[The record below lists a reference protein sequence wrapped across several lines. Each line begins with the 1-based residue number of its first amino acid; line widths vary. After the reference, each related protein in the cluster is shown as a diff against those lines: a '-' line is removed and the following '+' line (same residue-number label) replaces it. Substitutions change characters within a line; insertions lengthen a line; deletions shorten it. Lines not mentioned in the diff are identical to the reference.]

1 MLFGSPVSSFVSFR
15 FTVSTTPALRL
26 PTTFLSE
33 DVGQQCLG
41 SGQSSSATGMLSRFS
56 RLGCSP
62 KDGNMLLTVT
72 ETVVAFKSSLKYP

>member
-1 MLFGSPVSSFVSFR
+1 MFIGSPVSSFVSFR
-15 FTVSTTPALRL
+15 FTDSTTPALRCQRH
-26 PTTFLSE
+26 FNNE